1 MILLIPNLR
10 WKPLILISTITIDI
24 KIITADPSIWKKF
37 EPLALTTITAYNN
50 YPQRMKK
57 KLKKLDK
64 CVPIFETD
72 GCRKATTK

>member
-24 KIITADPSIWKKF
+24 TADPSIWKKV
-37 EPLALTTITAYNN
+37 ESLASTTITAYNN

-57 KLKKLDK
+57 KLKKLYK
-64 CVPIFETD
+64 FIQIFETD